1 MKSALALVVVMVLFA
16 APAFAGDGNV
26 PQEALSALGLGGM
39 QVVSDAE
46 GMQVR
51 GMSSN
56 TFSGGGSIAVGQL
69 FYAPSQGL
77 PQFVLLSDANFSG
90 ASDENAGATVTSSA
104 THAQGSAVLGNLGP
118 IQGGTPLVT
127 LYQGLFSAYAGQAA
141 NAFAGFAAA
150 TGH

>member
-51 GMSSN
+51 GMSSSTHGSYLFVFSGLLHDPETHSEDSGFGVVFAFQSATN
-56 TFSGGGSIAVGQL
+56 GGVNDRSQFEFDLGTDGVGIMGDLDVTVSSFTGTFSVGAGG
-69 FYAPSQGL
+69 FW
-77 PQFVLLSDANFSG
+77 
-90 ASDENAGATVTSSA
+90 T
-104 THAQGSAVLGNLGP
+104 
-118 IQGGTPLVT
+118 
-127 LYQGLFSAYAGQAA
+127 
-141 NAFAGFAAA
+141 GFAE
-150 TGH
+150 